1 MYVIVIGGGKVGYYL
16 AKSLIDNR
24 HEVLIVEKD
33 IARAQRVAD
42 ELGADGVF
50 RGDGSEARVME
61 QFGMSR
67 ADVVCAVTGDDEDNL
82 VICQMAKQRFHVQR
96 AIARV
101 NNPRNQGIFHKL
113 GIDVTVSSTDI
124 ILSQI
129 EQSIPSQ
136 SIIHLLTLQQAGV
149 RLLEVRL
156 EEDSPAIGKPLKS
169 LGMPSDTILSVV
181 VRDGL
186 ATVPYGDTVLQAN
199 DDVIAVA
206 STESEET
213 LRRILVGS

>member
-16 AKSLIDNR
+16 AKSLMDNG

-33 IARAQRVAD
+33 PARAQRVAD
-42 ELGADGVF
+42 ELGADLVF

-82 VICQMAKQRFHVQR
+82 VICQMAQKRFQVR
-96 AIARV
+96 RTIARV
-101 NNPRNQGIFHKL
+101 NNPRNQGIFYRL

-136 SIIHLLTLQQAGV
+136 SIIHLLTLQQAGI

-156 EEDSPAIGKPLKS
+156 EGGSPAVGKPLKS
-169 LGMPSDTILSVV
+169 LGMPADTILSVV
-181 VRDGL
+181 VRNGL
-186 ATVPYGDTVLQAN
+186 ATVPYGDTVLQVN
-199 DDVIAVA
+199 DEVIAVA
-206 STESEET
+206 STESEES
-213 LRRILVGS
+213 LRRILVGH

>member
-16 AKSLIDNR
+16 AKSLRENR
-24 HEVLIVEKD
+24 HEVLVVEKD
-33 IARAQRVAD
+33 PARAQRVAD
-42 ELGADGVF
+42 ELGADLVF

-61 QFGMSR
+61 LFGMSR

-82 VICQMAKQRFHVQR
+82 VICQMAKQRFHVER
-96 AIARV
+96 AIARI
-101 NNPRNQGIFHKL
+101 NNPRNQGIFYKL

-136 SIIHLLTLQQAGV
+136 SIIHLLTLQQAGI

-156 EEDSPAIGKPLKS
+156 EEDSPAVGKPLKS

-181 VRDGL
+181 VRNGL
-186 ATVPYGDTVLQAN
+186 ATVPYGDTVLQVN
-199 DDVIAVA
+199 DEVIAVA
-206 STESEET
+206 STESEES
-213 LRRILVGS
+213 LRKILVGR